1 MLKET
6 FRPCR
11 RIVCHQRRFEGS
23 VVISALKVGKTLFND
38 LGVIIDD
45 VKDLAP
51 LLVMFGFYWFLE
63 V

>member
-1 MLKET
+1 M
-6 FRPCR
+6 
-11 RIVCHQRRFEGS
+11 
-23 VVISALKVGKTLFND
+23 VISALKVGKTLFND